1 MSLRDKFRIDEL
13 VKKGSKAIKRDSS
26 DKIRVLKKD
35 GKEVKPSQIKLK
47 PSKPYGQEPIRGK
60 IKEPKLKSDLIEPIE
75 EENIEQTSF
84 SGETSSTLERPYY
97 NEEELKKA
105 VDIEVDELIKEEK
118 PSKGRYI
125 KYDKYETK
133 LDEIQNLNEQIRR
146 LELTNA
152 EYLRDIATLETNVN
166 SLESE
171 VRSAQEQLRTS
182 QAEFEALKNRF
193 EVLLADFQNAVLK
206 GTKEGI
212 ERVSMTAQVRGL
224 GAQKET
230 LASQLESEKQ
240 IVKSLQGANET
251 LQATIESNRAIAE
264 QQIKAANQ
272 QVQAAQATAS
282 SAANSKKKKIICVEL
297 YNQGYI
303 PYEIYKADE
312 DWGDMMFIKDP
323 RLVVGYMMWSR
334 PIVELMKKNPNH
346 ILIDMFYHGLS
357 KYWCAWMADQMGVK
371 VNQKRI
377 WIGKLIHTIFGNGF
391 SKFVYDNF
399 GGERRYKVL
408 KYLEARNGN

>member
-105 VDIEVDELIKEEK
+105 VDIEVDELI
-118 PSKGRYI
+118 
-125 KYDKYETK
+125 
-133 LDEIQNLNEQIRR
+133 
-146 LELTNA
+146 
-152 EYLRDIATLETNVN
+152 RDIATLETNVN

-334 PIVELMKKNPNH
+334 PIVEWMKKNPNH